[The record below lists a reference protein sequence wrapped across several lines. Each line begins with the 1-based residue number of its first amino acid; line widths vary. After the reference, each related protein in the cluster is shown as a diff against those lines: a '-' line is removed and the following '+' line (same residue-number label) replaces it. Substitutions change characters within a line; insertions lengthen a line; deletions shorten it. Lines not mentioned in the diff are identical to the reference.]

1 MPGFRHLGDET
12 IASLHRIDV
21 VKATFEDPDGGT
33 FERDV
38 IRDKQV
44 VAMVPLLA
52 DRRSVLMVR
61 QYRGPIDAVQLEVP
75 AGLMDLDGEADPV
88 VTAQRELAEEVGKQ
102 AGSLDLLAEA
112 YTSAG
117 ISDELVRVYLA
128 TDLSDVPDDR
138 QGVEEAHMTL
148 EEVALDDVPAMIA
161 DGRLTDAK
169 SIIGLLLTRERLA
182 ES

>member
-1 MPGFRHLGDET
+1 
-12 IASLHRIDV
+12 
-21 VKATFEDPDGGT
+21 
-33 FERDV
+33 
-38 IRDKQV
+38 
-44 VAMVPLLA
+44 MVPLLA
-52 DRRSVLMVR
+52 DRRSVVRAR
-61 QYRGPIDAVQLEVP
+61 QYRGPIAATQLEIP
-75 AGLMDLDGEADPV
+75 AGLCDLEGEDDPI

-128 TDLSDVPDDR
+128 TDLIDVPDDR

-161 DGRLTDAK
+161 GGRLTDAK

>member
-52 DRRSVLMVR
+52 DRRSVVMVR
-61 QYRGPIDAVQLEVP
+61 QYRGPIDATQLEIP
-75 AGLMDLDGEADPV
+75 AGLCDLEGEDDPI

-128 TDLSDVPDDR
+128 TDLIDVPDDR

-161 DGRLTDAK
+161 GGRLTDAK

>member
-1 MPGFRHLGDET
+1 
-12 IASLHRIDV
+12 
-21 VKATFEDPDGGT
+21 
-33 FERDV
+33 
-38 IRDKQV
+38 
-44 VAMVPLLA
+44 
-52 DRRSVLMVR
+52 
-61 QYRGPIDAVQLEVP
+61 
-75 AGLMDLDGEADPV
+75 MDLDGEADPV

-128 TDLSDVPDDR
+128 TDLTDVPDDR
-138 QGVEEAHMTL
+138 QGVEEAHMTV

-169 SIIGLLLTRERLA
+169 SIIGLLLTRERLT
-182 ES
+182 SS